1 MIKLAI
7 MFNYL
12 NWAKKLSQKSIKKIY
27 IINDL
32 KDFDKKIISKPS
44 NNYIKFLLN
53 RMKNIPIITAL

>member
-1 MIKLAI
+1 M
-7 MFNYL
+7 
-12 NWAKKLSQKSIKKIY
+12 Y

-32 KDFDKKIISKPS
+32 KDFDEKIISKPS

>member
-1 MIKLAI
+1 

-12 NWAKKLSQKSIKKIY
+12 NRAKKLSQKSIIKMY

-32 KDFDKKIISKPS
+32 KGLNEKIISKPS

-53 RMKNIPIITAL
+53 RMTNIPIITDL